1 MMKRFM
7 QFLLALPIFSAMLC
21 SCNNDAL
28 DNKAIVSFNGLKSSY
43 QFEAIPDGK
52 VSFTITTN
60 VNWYLKMEGLDWIKA
75 TPGRGLASTSSQT
88 VTIEAIP
95 NEDSQMRTG
104 VMTIV
109 AGDVTKE
116 VTLSQ
121 AAASLEPELKFV
133 EGVAADGVFY
143 VDAYDVYGATFKLFC
158 NRDWT
163 ADASDM
169 DEWAVVGPL
178 VGNQGRYA
186 TISVK
191 PSEPNEGDNVY
202 GTIVF
207 AFDGQTK
214 ELTVCHR
221 KFVADLSV
229 SQGETVLTK
238 VDALSIG
245 QTINLTVKANAE
257 WTVTSSA
264 AWARLSAE
272 GGEYGESSLVLTVD
286 PNESGSVRTA
296 SLTFDNA
303 GKKVTLTV
311 TQGNEYISVSES
323 SFTIAKEGG
332 NLALKVSSNEK
343 WTAVCSESWISVTP
357 ASATGNADVTIKV
370 EAAPDDD
377 VRAGTVTFKSDDL
390 PDIFKV
396 VNIIQ
401 SATYIDLTVPVL
413 FNSSNQAW
421 NMANNPLYAS
431 SGENGHVEGPGTGR
445 LCSYTYPANDMLY
458 AQVVTPS
465 THGMTFIMPA
475 TGNITFKKI
484 WTKDAVE
491 FHIPVLKAN
500 KDQTLYFDFG
510 VMGTSY
516 APKYWN
522 VEISLDG
529 GSKWESFKTGES
541 VDTPIGAK
549 ANITLPG
556 KSNTEK
562 NVNAT
567 YVFSKTVE
575 KAEIIARVICVD
587 GTMQQNDTPI
597 TAPHKS
603 GTFRIIGAD
612 HDYEADANIDG
623 VVKGPKFQLR

>member
-1 MMKRFM
+1 
-7 QFLLALPIFSAMLC
+7 MLC

-121 AAASLEPELKFV
+121 AAASLKPELKFV

-370 EAAPDDD
+370 EQAPNDD
-377 VRAGTVTFKSDDL
+377 VRIGTVTFRSDDL
-390 PDIFKV
+390 PGIYKV
-396 VNIIQ
+396 VTVTQ
-401 SATYIDLTVPVL
+401 SATYVDLTLPLL
-413 FNSSNQAW
+413 FNSSDQAW
-421 NMANNPLYAS
+421 NMANNPDYAS
-431 SGENGHVEGPGTGR
+431 SGATGAVSGVGTGR
-445 LCSYTYPANDMLY
+445 VCSYTYPANDMVY

-465 THGMTFIMPA
+465 SYGITYIMA
-475 TGNITFKKI
+475 AEGNIAFKKI
-484 WTKDAVE
+484 WTKDAIE
-491 FHIPVLKAN
+491 FHIPVLKAS

-510 VMGTSY
+510 VMGTNQ
-516 APKYWN
+516 APLYWN
-522 VEISLDG
+522 AEISIDG
-529 GSKWESFKTGES
+529 GSKWSSFKTGES
-541 VDTPIGAK
+541 VTSPEPVSAK
-549 ANITLPG
+549 SNVTLPG
-556 KSNTEK
+556 KSNVEK
-562 NVNAT
+562 TVNAT
-567 YVFSKTVE
+567 YVFTKTLE
-575 KAEIIARVICVD
+575 KEEIIVRVICVD
-587 GTMQQNDTPI
+587 GTIQQNGTI
-597 TAPHKS
+597 GLTAPNSK

-612 HDYEADANIDG
+612 HDYDATQTE
-623 VVKGPKFQLR
+623 VKGPKFQIK